1 MNHRAGLGGRTFA
14 ATWRR
19 CDVTT
24 LSEVMRAEHVVHV
37 ALLKI
42 DVEGH
47 EIEVVSSS
55 SSFLIV
61 SLIFKC
67 TGT

>member
-1 MNHRAGLGGRTFA
+1 M
-14 ATWRR
+14 
-19 CDVTT
+19 TT

-47 EIEVVSSS
+47 EIEVVSLSV
-55 SSFLIV
+55 FLPA
-61 SLIFKC
+61 LIA
-67 TGT
+67 TL